1 MTFRENMK
9 TKDIIKIL
17 PLDEKTKME
26 LLDRYDNLD
35 PDVKARIIDLLW
47 DTYDAMY
54 DLKFEE
60 NMQLALYRAK
70 EGKEKLDQELGKR
83 IQEQT
88 EKEIEKE
95 VIEGKQTVDLAAAR
109 SAMERIIAEIRASK
123 KR

>member
-1 MTFRENMK
+1 MK